1 MNRDFNNATDL
12 TNIYNAINSTNLAVS
27 LLPTKLDVS
36 TSINNYNTQLLTTS
50 KTYSSIQSFNE
61 IICNKLS
68 LITPYFLAYTSIP
81 ILQPNQIGSVLK
93 NEALSNVTFS
103 NYDIYI
109 NANSISIPV
118 GIYLITYTFLVATS
132 SNVTEKGW
140 IQHGISTNNLSN
152 NIAKKTN
159 YFLTTNFDPFSIS
172 ETYYY
177 VANTSIVINNN
188 CSILSYESTGL
199 STRFFV
205 SQQTVS
211 AMRIA

>member
-1 MNRDFNNATDL
+1 MISCRTTRYTGLTGSSSIQQINKEIDNRFNFV
-12 TNIYNAINSTNLAVS
+12 TNEVNKIQEEAKKNV
-27 LLPTKLDVS
+27 
-36 TSINNYNTQLLTTS
+36 NNY
-50 KTYSSIQSFNE
+50 SSVQSFNE

-93 NEALSNVTFS
+93 NEALSNVSFS

-118 GIYLITYTFLVATS
+118 GIYLVTYTFLVATN
-132 SNVTEKGW
+132 SNITEKGW
-140 IQHGISTNNLSN
+140 IQHGLSNNLLSN
-152 NIAKKTN
+152 NIAKKTT
-159 YFLTTNFDPFSIS
+159 YFLTTNFDPFLIS

-188 CSILSYESTGL
+188 CSILSYESGTGL
-199 STRFFV
+199 SSRYFI
-205 SQQTVS
+205 SQQVIS